1 MLCRLVRMFLLLFD
15 ILSHY
20 ELSYGK
26 EMQIQLLN
34 CSALGE
40 KYCSCS
46 LINKCI
52 IKTFIYISVLIMQKC
67 LHVLLTENTLHSDLH
82 LFNYKT
88 LKHRQ

>member
-40 KYCSCS
+40 KYCS
-46 LINKCI
+46 IQENK
-52 IKTFIYISVLIMQKC
+52 
-67 LHVLLTENTLHSDLH
+67 
-82 LFNYKT
+82 
-88 LKHRQ
+88 